1 MVLLIVTCCNRGYF
15 CIFLV
20 DKNISF
26 KFWGL
31 FFILVVPKMVL
42 SMLYF
47 PEYRYQVENFSIV
60 TTLLG
65 SNRIVVELQYYCSS
79 KVVALL

>member
-31 FFILVVPKMVL
+31 FFILVVSKMV
-42 SMLYF
+42 SSIEYF
-47 PEYRYQVENFSIV
+47 PEYRYQVENFFIV
-60 TTLLG
+60 TTLVG
-65 SNRIVVELQYYCSS
+65 IIQIHAVWCSHVGCDS
-79 KVVALL
+79 GF